1 MAPIRTTKVGEASSL
16 CREPSV
22 SLSPKQIN
30 ARLGSSL
37 VAGSKRLVFVK
48 IDSGSTL
55 VDAGLTT
62 VEAPSAPLPTG
73 QRKAIFS
80 AFYGA
85 VLGLVPYI
93 ASLLLSPSHR
103 SPYLL
108 AYPAVILSAWTW
120 GLPGAIACA
129 SVSGAIIEHFIF
141 TARQID
147 VAPSATGWMARL
159 FMFLAGSILVGFLT
173 RSAALQRERIAT
185 ASVQQKLALVEAE
198 RKAAGEREQAA
209 ELLLENEVRTHMAL
223 DGANA
228 GLWERDLIREK
239 SKWSTGF
246 SRLHGLAHDGIAS
259 YEVWRNQVHSED
271 IDSIEKEIRK
281 AIADVGTFDFEYRVV
296 LPEGEVRWVACQGT
310 ASAGQDGN
318 AEKITGYCGD
328 VTRRKLADQAILK
341 HEKLAVAGR
350 LSAAIAHEV
359 NNPLETVTNLLYL
372 LRRGNLD
379 QEQTAYLDEAMQQV
393 RRVSQVA
400 SQTLRLSRS
409 SNRNAS
415 CKPSELIENTL
426 LLLRPKLQLAQ
437 VEVRTEI
444 RQDPQFSCSPGEI
457 QQVLINLI
465 NNSIEAMAGSG
476 KIRIRASASPDWSNR
491 ARRGVR
497 ITVAD
502 TGSGMSRETSHRMRE
517 AFFTTKEGT
526 GTGLGMW
533 IVSELMVKH
542 DGKISVSSSMHP
554 DHHGTVLSLFLP
566 TDRSV

>member
-1 MAPIRTTKVGEASSL
+1 
-16 CREPSV
+16 
-22 SLSPKQIN
+22 
-30 ARLGSSL
+30 LGSSL
-37 VAGSKRLVFVK
+37 VAGSKRLVFVE

-62 VEAPSAPLPTG
+62 VEAPSAPLPSG
-73 QRKAIFS
+73 RQRKAIFS
-80 AFYGA
+80 AFFGA

-93 ASLLLSPSHR
+93 ASLLLSRSHR

-108 AYPAVILSAWTW
+108 AYPAVILSAWIW

-159 FMFLAGSILVGFLT
+159 FMFLAGSLLVGFLT
-173 RSAALQRERIAT
+173 RSAAQQRERIAT
-185 ASVQQKLALVEAE
+185 ASFQQKLALMEAE
-198 RKAAGEREQAA
+198 GKAAREREQAA
-209 ELLLENEVRTHMAL
+209 ELRLENEVRTHMAL

-228 GLWERDLIREK
+228 GLWERDLIRNE

-246 SRLHGLAHDGIAS
+246 SRLHGLALDGVVN
-259 YEVWRNQVHSED
+259 YEVWRSQVHPDD
-271 IDSIEKEIRK
+271 IDGIEKEIRR
-281 AIADVGTFDFEYRVV
+281 AISEVGTFDFEYRVV
-296 LPEGEVRWVACQGT
+296 LPEGEMRWVACQGT
-310 ASAGQDGN
+310 ATVGSDGK
-318 AEKITGYCGD
+318 AVKITGYCGD
-328 VTRRKLADQAILK
+328 VTRRKLADFAILK

-372 LRRGNLD
+372 LRRGTLD
-379 QEQTAYLDEAMQQV
+379 QQHTAYLDEAMQQV

-426 LLLRPKLQLAQ
+426 QLLRPKLQVAQ

-444 RQDPQFSCSPGEI
+444 RQDPPFSCSTGEI

-465 NNSIEAMAGSG
+465 NNSIEAMAGPG
-476 KIRIRASASPDWSNR
+476 KIRIHAAASLDWSNR
-491 ARRGVR
+491 GRSGVR

-502 TGSGMSRETSHRMRE
+502 TGSGMSRDTSRRMRE

-533 IVSELMVKH
+533 IVSELMDKH
-542 DGKISVSSSMHP
+542 DGKISVSSSMRP